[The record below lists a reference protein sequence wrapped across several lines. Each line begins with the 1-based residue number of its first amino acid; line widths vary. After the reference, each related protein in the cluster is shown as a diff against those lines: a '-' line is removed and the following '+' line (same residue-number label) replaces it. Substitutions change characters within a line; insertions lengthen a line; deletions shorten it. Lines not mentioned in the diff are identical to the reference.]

1 MLNKALIDRNNAIIL
16 IEINKFR
23 LMFKIYEKVK
33 KMSPEETTIHS
44 VLGNQI
50 LGKVQIVADIILKS
64 GDDSSKKKAEKLGL
78 K

>member
-44 VLGNQI
+44 VLGN
-50 LGKVQIVADIILKS
+50 
-64 GDDSSKKKAEKLGL
+64 
-78 K
+78 